1 MAPYCVELCA
11 GGGGQAL
18 GLERAGFEHHS
29 LFEIDAKSCATLCR
43 NRPHWKVVQADI
55 KEISGDS
62 FEGIDL
68 IAGGLPCPPF
78 SVAGKQL
85 GQADERDLF
94 PTALR
99 LVEEA
104 RPLAVVIENV
114 RGLLTP
120 RFAEYRATVQF
131 RLWRLGYRTDWR
143 LLDCSDFG
151 VSQYR
156 RRAILVA
163 IQHGLAHKFD
173 WPLHSGRKPPTV
185 GERLYDQI
193 ASRGWPLAEEWRS
206 QANDLAPTI
215 VGGSHKHGGPDLG
228 PTRARRAWAALGV
241 DGRGVAD
248 DPPGLSFGAMPR
260 LTIPMVARIQGFPDD
275 WTFSGTK
282 TSAYKQVGNAFPPP
296 AAQSIASNVLSA
308 LKGQKKV
315 YELSWNNSP

>member
-1 MAPYCVELCA
+1 MAHYCVELCA

-18 GLERAGFEHHS
+18 GLEQAGFEHHL
-29 LFEIDAKSCATLCR
+29 LFEMDSYSCATLR
-43 NRPHWKVVQADI
+43 ANRPQWKVVQADI
-55 KEISGDS
+55 KEVSGNS
-62 FEGIDL
+62 FKGIDF
-68 IAGGLPCPPF
+68 ISGGLPCPPF

-94 PTALR
+94 PAALR
-99 LVEEA
+99 LIEEA
-104 RPLAVVIENV
+104 GPLAAMIENV

-120 RFAEYRATVQF
+120 RFAEYRASVQG
-131 RLWRLGYRTDWR
+131 RLRRLGYRTDWR
-143 LLDCSDFG
+143 LLDCSDLG

-163 IQHGLAHKFD
+163 IKNGFAHRFE
-173 WPLHSGRKPPTV
+173 WPLHSNCRPPTV
-185 GERLYDQI
+185 GEKLFDQI
-193 ASRGWPLAEEWRS
+193 ASRGWPLAEHWRS
-206 QANDLAPTI
+206 HAKDLAPTI

-228 PTRARRAWAALGV
+228 PTRARKAWAALGV

-248 DPPGLSFGAMPR
+248 EPPGPYFGDMPR

-282 TSAYKQVGNAFPPP
+282 TAAYKQVGNAFPPP
-296 AAQSIASNVLSA
+296 AAFSVGANIISA
-308 LKGQKKV
+308 LKGERKM